1 MTTITNVETLRQYK
15 SRFFL
20 TVELVLALA
29 FNSSSNMVREVK
41 NLSLNFNENSS
52 TKHDALLQIS
62 TVFPVAYFR
71 SCPLSEVFLVIHN

>member
-1 MTTITNVETLRQYK
+1 MTTITNVETLQQYK

-20 TVELVLALA
+20 TLELILALA

-52 TKHDALLQIS
+52 TKHDALIS

-71 SCPLSEVFLVIHN
+71 YCPLSEVFLVIHT